1 MAEDPH
7 ELSALYAL
15 DALTGEDLA
24 RFEAHLAE
32 CHRCR
37 RELAGL
43 QGAAASL
50 AFAVEGPPPPSRLR
64 VSILDAA
71 HSEGQNVVPLRP
83 RRRSIGVSIAAAA
96 AVAACAAAVV
106 LGIWAASLHH
116 SLAHDRAALNILGD
130 PSARRVPV
138 TGAPGQLVVAPSGA
152 AVLAVSLPSP
162 PHGKTYEAWVAD
174 SGVHRAGQFSGK
186 TFALQRRVAHGARV
200 MVTLENA
207 GGVNAPTSKPL
218 LSARA

>member
-24 RFEAHLAE
+24 RFEAHLAG
-32 CHRCR
+32 CGRCR

-50 AFAVEGPPPPSRLR
+50 AFAVEGPAPSPALKGR
-64 VSILDAA
+64 ILEAA
-71 HSEGQNVVPLRP
+71 HAEGQNVIPLRP
-83 RRRSIGVSIAAAA
+83 RRSVAVTIAA
-96 AVAACAAAVV
+96 AVAVAASAVAV
-106 LGIWAASLHH
+106 GLGIWAASLHH
-116 SLAHDRAALNILGD
+116 SLAHDRTALNILAD
-130 PSARRVPV
+130 PNARRVAV
-138 TGAPGQLVVAPSGA
+138 SGAPGSLVVTPSGA
-152 AVLAVSLPSP
+152 AVLAVRLPSP
-162 PHGKTYEAWVAD
+162 PNGKTYEAWVAD
-174 SGVHRAGQFSGK
+174 TAVHRAGQFSGT
-186 TFALQRRVAHGARV
+186 TFALQRHVAPGARV

-207 GGVNAPTSKPL
+207 GGVDAPTSKPV

>member
-1 MAEDPH
+1 MVEDPH

-15 DALTGEDLA
+15 DALAGEDLA

-32 CHRCR
+32 CPRCR

-43 QGAAASL
+43 RGAAAAM
-50 AFAVEGPPPPSRLR
+50 AFAVEGPAPPPALRGRL
-64 VSILDAA
+64 LDAA
-71 HSEGQNVVPLRP
+71 RAERQNVVAFPA
-83 RRRSIGVSIAAAA
+83 RRRVAVSIAAAV
-96 AVAACAAAVV
+96 AVAASAAAVT

-116 SLAHDRAALNILGD
+116 SLAHERTALNILGD
-130 PSARRVPV
+130 PTARHVAV
-138 TGAPGQLVVAPSGA
+138 SGAPGQLVVASSGT
-152 AVLAVSLPSP
+152 AVLAVQLPSP

-174 SGVHRAGQFSGK
+174 GEVHRAGQFSGK
-186 TFALQRRVAHGARV
+186 TFTLQHRVAPGAQV

-207 GGVNAPTSKPL
+207 GGVDAPTSKPL

>member
-32 CHRCR
+32 CGRCR

-50 AFAVEGPPPPSRLR
+50 AFAVEGPAPPPALRGAFSTRRTPRGRTSSRSAR
-64 VSILDAA
+64 AA
-71 HSEGQNVVPLRP
+71 RP
-83 RRRSIGVSIAAAA
+83 RVPIAA
-96 AVAACAAAVV
+96 AVAVAASAAAVV

-116 SLAHDRAALNILGD
+116 SLAHDRTALNILGD
-130 PSARRVPV
+130 PSARRVAV
-138 TGAPGQLVVAPSGA
+138 SGAPGQLVVAPSGA
-152 AVLAVSLPSP
+152 AVLAVRLPSP

-174 SGVHRAGQFSGK
+174 SAVHRAGQFSGK
-186 TFALQRRVAHGARV
+186 TFALQQRVAPGAQV

-207 GGVNAPTSKPL
+207 GGVDAPTSKPL